1 MRCSS
6 VQGPHNEDENPHM
19 TTWLHVRIHLVAGH
33 SRYSGCPTSL
43 LEVSPDMIK
52 TSNRLLYARF

>member
-19 TTWLHVRIHLVAGH
+19 TTWLHVRTHLVAGH
-33 SRYSGCPTSL
+33 NKSSGSL
-43 LEVSPDMIK
+43 PRHDQDEQPPHYMRA
-52 TSNRLLYARF
+52 SNE